1 MENVTKALLIAA
13 GILLAIMI
21 LSLIVVFWG
30 QLSGYYTE
38 QHNSKIAVQNA
49 DFNAKFE
56 NYNQQTIRGNELI
69 SIMNKVVNYNTSIVG
84 IEGDYDRVIMS
95 VNFKGYQNDANDN
108 FKYDSSDT
116 SIFAGILNGNILINR
131 GSDDNLEKITN
142 LPSEFTQNTG
152 FKDTQ
157 LQRLAAEISN
167 IAIDK
172 QLQADNLTDKEKEAL
187 KKKRNDKLE
196 NILGESKAEEL
207 SKSSSEMN
215 DLITL
220 TKRYYQYMQFK
231 RAMFRCTEVQ
241 HNTTGNGRV
250 NGITFEIVEENGK
263 AKFN

>member
-30 QLSGYYTE
+30 QISGYYTE

-95 VNFKGYQNDANDN
+95 VNFKGYQNDANNN
-108 FKYDSSDT
+108 FKYDSSDR
-116 SIFAGILNGNILINR
+116 SIFVGILNGNILINQ
-131 GSDDNLEKITN
+131 GSDENLEKITN
-142 LPSEFTQNTG
+142 LPSGFTQNTG
-152 FKDTQ
+152 FTDTQ

-172 QLQADNLTDKEKEAL
+172 QLQANNLTDKEKEAL

-207 SKSSSEMN
+207 SKSSLEMN

-250 NGITFEIVEENGK
+250 NRITFEIVEENGK